1 MEGNLPMTSKPPSTF
16 RIVWGA
22 LNPKERRL
30 AIFLLFG
37 NLATVLMETFSV
49 GLILPVAG
57 ILTSADYSTSMPV
70 VGELLRSGLSREAVV
85 MIALLAILVAYTIKS
100 LILAGLSWV
109 QRGFMAD
116 VSTRISNQL
125 FANYMNQ
132 PYLYHLEHNSST
144 LIRNSQN
151 ASLFVSGVIDPLST
165 LFADVLVGV
174 GLFTLMLVVEPLG
187 TLIVGFVFGTAG
199 FVFQR
204 TTSKRI
210 KRWGDESQDYAREV
224 IQHLNQGLAGVKDVK
239 ILGKEDPFIDAYSVN
254 VEQVS
259 NLQRLYK
266 FLQSLPRL
274 WLEIITVGALCVLVG
289 LLILQ
294 GKDVD
299 SALPVI
305 GLFAATTFRVMPSV
319 HRVVSSAQTLS
330 FNRKIIREIHADLRL
345 PRDSERVVSECPIF
359 SERIELTSVGFKY
372 PRSVESV
379 LQDVSIKIERGSS
392 VGIVGPSGAGKSTL
406 VDLILGLLYS
416 STGSIT
422 VDGFNIAD
430 DAPGWRS
437 QIGYV
442 PQSIYLTDD
451 TISSNVAF
459 GVGESSIDETS
470 VQRALESAMLNEF
483 VNSLPDGMETLVGE
497 RGVRLSGG
505 QRQRLGI
512 ARALYRNP
520 QVLVLDEATSS
531 LDIDTERGVM
541 EAVESLHGEKTIIV
555 VAHRLSTIQYCDW
568 VYRFEQGRVVAQGTY
583 EQVIGDS
590 N

>member
-1 MEGNLPMTSKPPSTF
+1 M
-16 RIVWGA
+16 
-22 LNPKERRL
+22 

>member
-1 MEGNLPMTSKPPSTF
+1 MQGRPPSTF

-22 LNPKERRL
+22 LDKRERRI
-30 AIFLLFG
+30 AIGLLIG
-37 NLATVLMETFSV
+37 NLLTVVMETLSV

-57 ILTSADYSTSMPV
+57 ILTSADYSTSIPV
-70 VGELLRSGLSREAVV
+70 IGELLRSGLSREVVV
-85 MIALLAILVAYTIKS
+85 MLALVAILIAYVIKS
-100 LILAGLSWV
+100 LLLASLSWV

-116 VSTRISNQL
+116 VSTRISSQL

-174 GLFTLMLVVEPLG
+174 GLFALMLVVEPLG

-204 TTSKRI
+204 ITSKRI

-239 ILGKEDPFIDAYSVN
+239 ILGKEVPFVSAYSVN
-254 VEQVS
+254 VAQVS

-289 LLILQ
+289 LLIVQ

-330 FNRKIIREIHADLRL
+330 FNRKIIREIHTDLRL
-345 PRDSERVVSECPIF
+345 SWDTERVVSECPSF
-359 SERIELTSVGFKY
+359 VDKIELNSVGFKY
-372 PRSVESV
+372 PRSVENV
-379 LQDVSIKIERGSS
+379 LDDVSIKIARGASI
-392 VGIVGPSGAGKSTL
+392 GIVGPSGAGKSTL
-406 VDLILGLLYS
+406 VDLILGLLYP
-416 STGSIT
+416 THGKIT
-422 VDGFNIAD
+422 VDGFDIGND
-430 DAPGWRS
+430 PPGWRS

-442 PQSIYLTDD
+442 PQTIYLTDD
-451 TISSNVAF
+451 SIAKNVAF
-459 GVGESSIDETS
+459 GVDGENLDR
-470 VQRALESAMLNEF
+470 VAVRRALDSAMLSEF
-483 VNSLPDGMETLVGE
+483 VDTLPEGMETIVGE

-520 QVLVLDEATSS
+520 SVLVLDEATSS

-555 VAHRLSTIQYCDW
+555 IAHRLSTIRYCDR
-568 VYRFEQGRVVAQGTY
+568 VFKFEYGKIVAQGTY
-583 EQVIGDS
+583 EQVLGES